1 MAVTIPAGDVAN
13 YQLQTEITAL
23 TSAITANPLVAN
35 ALQQQQL
42 ALQAQLVLNLIAAA
56 SPDGA
61 GSGNNTPGV
70 FASHLTPAS
79 ILANCTVNT

>member
-1 MAVTIPAGDVAN
+1 MAVTIPAGDIVNAAI
-13 YQLQTEITAL
+13 QAEITAL

-42 ALQAQLVLNLIAAA
+42 ALQAQLVMNLIAAA
-56 SPDGA
+56 SPDGS

-79 ILANCTVNT
+79 ILSNCTVNT